1 MLTSRGLPASR
12 FGLAH
17 SFVEK
22 SHCRY
27 WRLVIQGVP
36 NFPSPTNPMI
46 LITGSRAQNLFLTN
60 FYNYFL
66 GAAFK
71 KSHGIFRE

>member
-1 MLTSRGLPASR
+1 VLTSRGLPASR

-22 SHCRY
+22 KSLPLLAPRDSRRTELSLSY
-27 WRLVIQGVP
+27 ES
-36 NFPSPTNPMI
+36 ND
-46 LITGSRAQNLFLTN
+46 TGSRAQNLFLTN